1 MIESWNIVSRKSLLK
16 QQNSALI
23 LHWAPGFSNVF
34 QSFQPSV
41 RTESAVGIEEG
52 KWKLGLF
59 TGSCALICLQ
69 NCQTPSAPRSSSDQ
83 KVKTKSHLFPSRDLV
98 SRSFGYCPLWSEA
111 TKFWFLFLECSLQVS
126 GYWGAR
132 DWHRMSVWE
141 FVWYQDLYFHLCS
154 FIKWG
159 ITSARPKLG
168 CVWLQPH
175 AGFYAVTSKQQL
187 LLPKVPL
194 SWICTSVLTQVGL
207 QQHFQC
213 WDSPWRAQAL

>member
-98 SRSFGYCPLWSEA
+98 SQLWILPPLEWGHQVLICGSGVFTA
-111 TKFWFLFLECSLQVS
+111 GIRVLGSTGLAQNVSLGVHLVPGSVFPSLLFYKMGNHIS
-126 GYWGAR
+126 
-132 DWHRMSVWE
+132 
-141 FVWYQDLYFHLCS
+141 
-154 FIKWG
+154 
-159 ITSARPKLG
+159 
-168 CVWLQPH
+168 
-175 AGFYAVTSKQQL
+175 
-187 LLPKVPL
+187 
-194 SWICTSVLTQVGL
+194 
-207 QQHFQC
+207 
-213 WDSPWRAQAL
+213 